1 MNLNDAM
8 NWLNEHNS
16 KIENDV
22 TTCYITKE
30 PIKYEIK
37 LKCSHSFEYSAL
49 LNHLFKTQRNSR
61 YHICPYCRTK
71 HDWFI
76 PYYETCGIQNIKPS
90 IFNNNYLKCSHH
102 FCHGKNK
109 GKQCESSGHIFDNG
123 IYCFKHKNIRKRSKK
138 SNALQTEICKQTLKN
153 GKPCSCKV
161 FDIESGF
168 CKRHYNLKNKEL
180 NK

>member
-1 MNLNDAM
+1 MDD
-8 NWLNEHNS
+8 EHNS

-30 PIKYEIK
+30 PIKHEIK

-49 LNHLFKTQRNSR
+49 LNHLFETQRNSR

-71 HDWFI
+71 HEWFI
-76 PYYETCGIQNIKPS
+76 PYYETCGIQKIKPS

-109 GKQCESSGHIFDNG
+109 GKQCESSGHVFDNG

-138 SNALQTEICKQTLKN
+138 STALQKEICKQTLKN